1 MSARAPPGIV
11 STDAWASRRHNEHRG
26 PQPIDDR
33 RPAGR
38 EQDEPRRA
46 APVGSGATL
55 VGSVT
60 PAVVGVAGRGSP
72 AVCAV
77 LTTEVRRAVPSVTHG
92 AHEARR
98 VPPPAA
104 ESRPNRLS
112 VAHEPRRGRPSVAHE
127 PRRRRLPA
135 VHEPRRG
142 GGEPPSSRAPSP
154 VAGPG
159 RGSSASMACSAVRT
173 PCSVRLS
180 ERKSME
186 PVG

>member
-1 MSARAPPGIV
+1 MG
-11 STDAWASRRHNEHRG
+11 
-26 PQPIDDR
+26 QPIDDR

-46 APVGSGATL
+46 APVGSGTTL
-55 VGSVT
+55 VGCAT
-60 PAVVGVAGRGSP
+60 PVVVGVAGRGSP
-72 AVCAV
+72 TVCAV
-77 LTTEVRRAVPSVTHG
+77 LTTEVRRALPSVAHG

-104 ESRPNRLS
+104 ESRPNRPS
-112 VAHEPRRGRPSVAHE
+112 VAHEPRRGPSVAHEPRRGPSVAHE

-142 GGEPPSSRAPSP
+142 GGEEPSSSRAPSP
-154 VAGPG
+154 VAG
-159 RGSSASMACSAVRT
+159 RGSSASMACSAARVA

-186 PVG
+186 PRTRVG